1 MKKYFYYI
9 GWIVF
14 SIGII
19 LGIYVGGYLMFVRP
33 IVDCLIAFDLGTLTG
48 SMIGWTIAKCIFAG
62 TASGV
67 VIGIAYIITMILF
80 HISKK

>member
-1 MKKYFYYI
+1 MKKYLYYV

-19 LGIYVGGYLMFVRP
+19 LGIYVGGYLMFIRP
-33 IVDCLIAFDLGTLTG
+33 IIDCLIAFDLGTLTG

-62 TASGV
+62 TAGGV

-80 HISKK
+80 HISEK